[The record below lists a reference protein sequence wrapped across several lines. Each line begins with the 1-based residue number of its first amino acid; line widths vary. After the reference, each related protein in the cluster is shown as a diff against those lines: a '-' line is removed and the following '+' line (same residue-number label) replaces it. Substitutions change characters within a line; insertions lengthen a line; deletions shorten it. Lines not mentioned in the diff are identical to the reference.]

1 MSNYSRITC
10 YFDERSE
17 LAKDTYNKIV
27 NKYPMIGCRTDNQF
41 DQDTH
46 NGKELVITLGG
57 DGVILKALHLFAG
70 LNLDLYG
77 INLGSVGFLLN
88 DLDLDNLLTKIEEA
102 IPTPLSP
109 LEVRVE
115 KKGGEVEKALAFNE
129 VSLLRYTSQTAKLA
143 IYINGKIRLE
153 ELAGDGIMV
162 ATPAGSTAYNAA
174 ASGPILP
181 LKANI
186 LLLTPINPFRPRK
199 LSSILLSKNSL
210 VTIEILEVEK
220 RPIKV
225 FADSHEINKAKRVEV
240 YERSDIKV
248 SVLFDKNLSL
258 DERILKEQFE
268 R

>member
-1 MSNYSRITC
+1 MLPYSRITC
-10 YFDERSE
+10 YFDNKSE
-17 LAKDTYNKIV
+17 IAKSIYQKIV
-27 NKYPMIGCRTDNQF
+27 NKYPMIGYRSGKEIT
-41 DQDTH
+41 TS
-46 NGKELVITLGG
+46 GKELIIVLGG
-57 DGVILKALHLFAG
+57 DGVMLKALHDFAG
-70 LNLDLYG
+70 LDCDLYG

-88 DLDLDNLLTKIEEA
+88 SLDLDQLLTKIEEA
-102 IPTPLSP
+102 TRTQLSP
-109 LEVRVE
+109 LEMRVE
-115 KKGGEVEKALAFNE
+115 TLTGFEEKALAFNE

-153 ELAGDGIMV
+153 ELAGDGVMV

-174 ASGPILP
+174 ASGPIVP

-210 VTIEILEVEK
+210 VTIEVLESEK
-220 RPIKV
+220 RPVKA
-225 FADSHEINKAKRVEV
+225 FADSYEIKSVKKVEV

-248 SVLFDKNLSL
+248 SVLFDKGLSL